1 MSHAERAIPG
11 PARPDGAARRLE
23 RASKRNLSRALAR
36 IRPATRITAA
46 HIRATPV
53 RELLVV
59 RQHNQMGDMV
69 LALPALHALRCAFAD
84 ARLTFVAAP
93 LCEELLDGHPDIDR
107 LLVFR
112 KQEARQP
119 QRLAAFLHAL
129 RTPRPD
135 LAVVMST
142 VSFSTTSALLCW
154 ASGARVRVGAS
165 SLPFGSEL
173 SRTVYHF
180 ELPPGPEGVH
190 EVEHNLA
197 PLRALGIEAP
207 YTLPH
212 LEATAAARS
221 AAHAFVQQAAPGVG
235 PLVVVHPGAGK
246 QPNLWPVDRF
256 ATTLAALQRDFG
268 ARIVATEGPR
278 DAPVVDA
285 LRDRLP
291 GVARWSAPLGATMGL
306 LHMADVV
313 LANDTGIAH
322 VAAALRRPT
331 VVVFGPTDVQR
342 WKPLGEHVRVVAA
355 ATGFVADVAVESVLD
370 ALSAA
375 LATSP
380 PQQGPQSAAPHER
393 MHARGRL
400 P

>member
-1 MSHAERAIPG
+1 MRHGERLVPG
-11 PARPDGAARRLE
+11 PARPDGIARRLE
-23 RASKRNLSRALAR
+23 RASKRGLARALAR
-36 IRPATRITAA
+36 LRPATTVSAA
-46 HIRATPV
+46 HIRALPV

-69 LALPALHALRCAFAD
+69 CALPALHALRRAFAD

-93 LCEELLDGHPDIDR
+93 LCEELLEGHPDIDR

-112 KQEARQP
+112 KREARRP
-119 QRLAAFLHAL
+119 PHLAAFLHAL

-154 ASGARVRVGAS
+154 ASGARCRVGAS

-173 SRTVYHF
+173 SRAVFHF
-180 ELPPGPEGVH
+180 ELPPGPDGVP

-197 PLRALGIEAP
+197 PLRALGIESP
-207 YTLPH
+207 CELPH
-212 LEATAAARS
+212 LEASTDAKSAARV
-221 AAHAFVQQAAPGVG
+221 FVEGAAPGDG

-246 QPNLWPVDRF
+246 LPNLWPVDRF
-256 ATTLAALQRDFG
+256 AAALAVLQRDHG
-268 ARIVATEGPR
+268 ARIVATEGPS
-278 DAPVVDA
+278 DAAVVEA
-285 LRDRLP
+285 LRQRLP

-322 VAAALRRPT
+322 VAAALGRPT

-342 WKPLGEHVRVVAA
+342 WKPPGEHVLAVAA
-355 ATGFVADVAVESVLD
+355 SSGFVADVAVDSVLD
-370 ALSAA
+370 AVRVVLDTQRIRPRSAA
-375 LATSP
+375 SR
-380 PQQGPQSAAPHER
+380 APV
-393 MHARGRL
+393 HARGRL

>member
-1 MSHAERAIPG
+1 MSHPERPIPG
-11 PARPDGAARRLE
+11 PARSDGPARRLE

-36 IRPATRITAA
+36 LRPATQVTAA
-46 HIRATPV
+46 HIRGAPV

-69 LALPALHALRCAFAD
+69 LALPALRALRRAFAN

-112 KQEARQP
+112 KQEASQP

-154 ASGARVRVGAS
+154 ASGARHRVGAS

-173 SRTVYHF
+173 SRAVYHF

-197 PLRALGIEAP
+197 PLRALGIDAP
-207 YTLPH
+207 YELPH
-212 LEATAAARS
+212 LEATTAAQS
-221 AAHAFVQQAAPGVG
+221 KAHAFVQHAAPGVG

-246 QPNLWPVDRF
+246 QPNLWPVNHF
-256 ATTLAALQRDFG
+256 AATLTAMQRDHG
-268 ARIVATEGPR
+268 ARIVLSEGPR
-278 DAPVVDA
+278 DAPVVES
-285 LRDRLP
+285 LLQQLP
-291 GVARWSAPLGATMGL
+291 GLARWSAPLGATMGL
-306 LHMADVV
+306 LQIADVV

-322 VAAALRRPT
+322 VAAALGRPT

-342 WKPLGEHVRVVAA
+342 WKPPGVHVRVVAA
-355 ATGFVADVAVESVLD
+355 STGFVADVAVESVLD
-370 ALSAA
+370 ALHAA
-375 LATSP
+375 LDTP
-380 PQQGPQSAAPHER
+380 MPQLRPQSAALRER
-393 MHARGRL
+393 VDARGRL